1 MELALNDRKK
11 ISPRSM
17 RSARGKAWS
26 IEKAMIDASPDCI
39 KVLSLEGNVLAMNR
53 AGCIALGV
61 PEDSQFGMPWLPL
74 LPECVHPA
82 GKAAIEEARQ
92 GRSARFPGQSVRDG
106 ETRYWDNMLS
116 PICDD
121 AGSVR
126 VILCVSRDVTSK
138 TQLERELEDALAR
151 ERMLAT
157 EMRHR
162 VKNVFAVVSSLVA
175 MSERAASAATSP
187 AVVLKNL
194 GEQILS
200 FARASDVIFEP
211 AIFGPNDDNN
221 DESEVDL
228 ALIVRAVLQ
237 PYADRYRLEADEC
250 AIPRGMASSVA
261 LLLHELATN
270 SVKYGALSAEDGCIV
285 VTCAIDG
292 EHLNLA
298 WTETGGPAVSQPF
311 KQGLGSGL
319 IDSIARSTDGS
330 IARAWAAEGLSVTLR
345 APIR

>member
-1 MELALNDRKK
+1 
-11 ISPRSM
+11 M

-228 ALIVRAVLQ
+228 ALIVRAVCN
-237 PYADRYRLEADEC
+237 PTRIAIASKPTNARYRA
-250 AIPRGMASSVA
+250 AWRAASHCCCTS
-261 LLLHELATN
+261 LQRT
-270 SVKYGALSAEDGCIV
+270 
-285 VTCAIDG
+285 
-292 EHLNLA
+292 
-298 WTETGGPAVSQPF
+298 
-311 KQGLGSGL
+311 
-319 IDSIARSTDGS
+319 R
-330 IARAWAAEGLSVTLR
+330 
-345 APIR
+345 